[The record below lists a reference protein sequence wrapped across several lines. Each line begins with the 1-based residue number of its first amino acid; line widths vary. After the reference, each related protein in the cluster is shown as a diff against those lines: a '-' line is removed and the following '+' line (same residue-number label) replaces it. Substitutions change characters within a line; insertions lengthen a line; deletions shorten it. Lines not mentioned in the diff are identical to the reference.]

1 MKGGIF
7 RLVLTGIS
15 FCFSGPLLFWSWF
28 ARLTVTLLLS
38 AGRQLSSSTGRK
50 ENCYR
55 PRATSSALPQPRLL
69 STIASEDCDDAPR
82 MPSSIGLPANV
93 GRHSNNHEVRAP
105 AKSRLQKCA
114 HRKCRMPELTGS
126 SQLNCSTDALE
137 QSGPVFERL
146 TEDDGGITLAQLP
159 LLLSEEHGSI
169 GEQLQEILMQ
179 YDSPKDSIESHDSPE
194 SAARSKLTSRRQDTS
209 DDSEAIFRALIAE
222 LMDWEE
228 QQEASSRSPQ
238 LSRTAWPR
246 SSSTDAACK
255 LPSTNTSDNTIE
267 WRSETRGEYVFE
279 APNL

>member
-15 FCFSGPLLFWSWF
+15 FCFSGPFLFWSWLI

-55 PRATSSALPQPRLL
+55 PRASSSALPQPRLL

-93 GRHSNNHEVRAP
+93 GRHSNEHEVRAP

-137 QSGPVFERL
+137 QSGPVFEAYGRGWGHHAGSVALVTKRRTRQHWGAATGDLDAVRL
-146 TEDDGGITLAQLP
+146 TE
-159 LLLSEEHGSI
+159 
-169 GEQLQEILMQ
+169 
-179 YDSPKDSIESHDSPE
+179 
-194 SAARSKLTSRRQDTS
+194 R
-209 DDSEAIFRALIAE
+209 
-222 LMDWEE
+222 
-228 QQEASSRSPQ
+228 
-238 LSRTAWPR
+238 
-246 SSSTDAACK
+246 
-255 LPSTNTSDNTIE
+255 
-267 WRSETRGEYVFE
+267 
-279 APNL
+279 